1 MSEGWTALAGAIAEA
16 TDLRVATRPA
26 ERVSGGIR
34 DEAWRWPSKGGA
46 IFVKLAPA
54 PALPRLA
61 SEAAQLKTLA
71 TTETVRV
78 PAVLGHGVNGATAWL
93 ALEWLELA
101 EPDARAEAG
110 LGEALARLHRRT
122 GPRFGYDRDNFI
134 GAMPQANGWLD
145 DPVAFVTTR
154 RLAPQLALA
163 RANGYGAW
171 LDERGA
177 RLLEAVPALY
187 GSYRP
192 VASLLHG
199 DLWAGNR
206 GALPDGRAV
215 VFDPAS
221 YYGDREADLA
231 MTRLFGG
238 FGAAFQAAYRDAW
251 PLEEGALVREGLHT
265 LYHVLN
271 HLNLFG
277 RNYLAQAR
285 ALIDRLLAEAGA

>member
-1 MSEGWTALAGAIAEA
+1 
-16 TDLRVATRPA
+16 
-26 ERVSGGIR
+26 
-34 DEAWRWPSKGGA
+34 
-46 IFVKLAPA
+46 
-54 PALPRLA
+54 
-61 SEAAQLKTLA
+61 
-71 TTETVRV
+71 V
-78 PAVLGHGVNGATAWL
+78 PAVLGHGASGSTAWL
-93 ALEWLELA
+93 ALEWLELC
-101 EPDARAEAG
+101 EPDAAAEAT
-110 LGEALARLHRRT
+110 LGDALARLHRRT

-134 GAMPQANGWLD
+134 GATPQANGWLD
-145 DPVAFVTTR
+145 DPIAFLTTR

-206 GALPDGRAV
+206 GALADGSVA

-231 MTRLFGG
+231 ITRLFGG
-238 FGAAFQAAYRDAW
+238 FGPAFQAAYRETW
-251 PLEEGALVREGLHT
+251 PLAEGAAAREGLHT

-285 ALIDRLLAEAGA
+285 ALLDRLLAETGA